1 MKEEIRDVVLSILG
15 VHDPVSMPSEERKKT
30 TRSSEF
36 FSAAEEDLIEAYMSI
51 PVAMKQPHFDDLFE
65 FLINVRRFADAYQES
80 GELWEAFGDCESPQ
94 LVNIQLDAHRRTG
107 RLAVARFTRQNLVEL
122 TKDPRQKM
130 WAEFYLPRLD
140 ALKGKVMILLF
151 TDDAKSRL
159 FGFPFD
165 IMLSSTPSDESSSQQ

>member
-1 MKEEIRDVVLSILG
+1 MEEMMREVVLSILG
-15 VHDPVSMPSEERKKT
+15 VSDPVSMPAEQRKKS
-30 TRSSEF
+30 TRSEEF
-36 FSAAEEDLIEAYMSI
+36 FSADEPSLVEGYMSI
-51 PVAMKQPHFDDLFE
+51 PASMKQPHFDDLFE

-94 LVNIQLDAHRRTG
+94 LVNIQLDSHRHTG
-107 RLAVARFTRQNLVEL
+107 RLAIARFTREKLVEL

-140 ALKGKVMILLF
+140 ALEGKVMILLF

-165 IMLSSTPSDESSSQQ
+165 IMLSSTPGDESSSRQ